1 MSRLQQKPLTG
12 TENQLMTSTTSP
24 SFGPIKLAEGV
35 TTGHV
40 LSYLFA
46 ALISIGMFTYLMSLT
61 PYILKVNLGIPSEE
75 HGRVIGNLQFLQEI
89 IVIACIGW
97 WGAMSDRFG
106 RRAIYIIGWLL
117 MGTAYTVYSF
127 ATSLTELFALRIVFA
142 LAIAATSTNL
152 SAILADYPLDASRGK
167 MTGMAF
173 LLNGIGAV
181 AFFVGLSKLPE
192 IYQAQGATE
201 IWAGHYSFLT
211 VAALAFVAAIVMT
224 GLKPG
229 RPEGVEAKTPVLQL
243 IKEGIKAASNKRIG
257 VAYLGAFAA
266 RADMAI
272 ITLFLILWVVQSSAD
287 AGLTTAEAQ
296 ARAGMF
302 VGICSL
308 AAVIWAPLFGFI
320 ADKIDR
326 LTLCAIGFGLA
337 ALGYGWLGMLPDV
350 LSFVVVIPTLILV
363 GIGQSSTQ
371 LACTVLLGE
380 ECPPAYRGSVFGV
393 QAFFGA
399 IGILAI
405 SSGGGYLFDLV
416 SPAAPFIAVAIA
428 NGLVFVAAI
437 AIRLREG

>member
-1 MSRLQQKPLTG
+1 
-12 TENQLMTSTTSP
+12 MTSTTSP
-24 SFGPIKLAEGV
+24 TFGPIKLAEGV
-35 TTGHV
+35 TTRNV

-61 PYILKVNLGIPSEE
+61 PYILKVNLGIPTEE

-89 IVIACIGW
+89 IVIFCIGW
-97 WGAMSDRFG
+97 WGAMSDRYG
-106 RRAIYIIGWLL
+106 RRAIYIIGWIL
-117 MGTAYTVYSF
+117 MGIAYTVYSF

-142 LAIAATSTNL
+142 LAVAATSTNL
-152 SAILADYPLDASRGK
+152 SAILADYPQDASRGK

-173 LLNGIGAV
+173 LLNGLGAV
-181 AFFVGLSKLPE
+181 AFFAGLNKLPE
-192 IYQAQGATE
+192 IYQAQGATDV
-201 IWAGHYSFLT
+201 WAGHYAFLSI
-211 VAALAFVAAIVMT
+211 AALAFVAAIVMI

-243 IKEGIKAASNKRIG
+243 ITEGIKAARNKRIG
-257 VAYLGAFAA
+257 LAYLGAFAA

-272 ITLFLILWVVQSSAD
+272 ITLYLILWVVQSSAE
-287 AGLTTAEAQ
+287 AGLSTAEAQ

-302 VGICSL
+302 VGVCSL
-308 AAVIWAPLFGFI
+308 AAVIWAPLFGFF

-326 LTLCAIGFGLA
+326 LTLCVIGFGLA
-337 ALGYGWLGMLPDV
+337 AIGYGWLGMLDNV
-350 LSFVVVIPTLILV
+350 LSFAVVIPTLIVV

-371 LACTVLLGE
+371 LSCTVLLGQ

-405 SSGGGYLFDLV
+405 SWGGGQLFDLV
-416 SPAAPFIAVAIA
+416 SPAAPFIAVAAA

-437 AIRLREG
+437 ILRLSERQAA

>member
-1 MSRLQQKPLTG
+1 
-12 TENQLMTSTTSP
+12 MTSTTSP

-229 RPEGVEAKTPVLQL
+229 RPEGVEANTPVLQL

-437 AIRLREG
+437 AIRLRGG

>member
-1 MSRLQQKPLTG
+1 
-12 TENQLMTSTTSP
+12 
-24 SFGPIKLAEGV
+24 
-35 TTGHV
+35 
-40 LSYLFA
+40 
-46 ALISIGMFTYLMSLT
+46 
-61 PYILKVNLGIPSEE
+61 
-75 HGRVIGNLQFLQEI
+75 
-89 IVIACIGW
+89 
-97 WGAMSDRFG
+97 MSDRFG
-106 RRAIYIIGWLL
+106 RRAIYIVGWLL
-117 MGTAYTVYSF
+117 MAIAYSVYSF
-127 ATSLTELFALRIVFA
+127 ATSITELFALRMVFA
-142 LAIAATSTNL
+142 LAVAATTTNL

-173 LLNGIGAV
+173 VLNGLGAV
-181 AFFVGLSKLPE
+181 AFFTGLSQLPK

-201 IWAGHYSFLT
+201 IWAGHYAFLT
-211 VAALAFVAAIVMT
+211 IAALAFIAAIVMT

-243 IKEGIKAASNKRIG
+243 IKEGMKAASNKRIG
-257 VAYLGAFAA
+257 IAYFGAFAA

-272 ITLFLILWVVQSSAD
+272 ITLFLILWVVQSSGE

-302 VGICSL
+302 VGVCSL
-308 AAVIWAPLFGFI
+308 AAVIWAPIFGII

-326 LTLCAIGFGLA
+326 LTLCIVGFGLA
-337 ALGYGWLGMLPDV
+337 ALGYGWLGLLPDV
-350 LSFVVVIPTLILV
+350 LSFAVVIPTLIVV
-363 GIGQSSTQ
+363 GIGQTSTQ

-416 SPAAPFIAVAIA
+416 SPAAPFIAVAVA

-437 AIRLREG
+437 VLRLKERQSA